1 MGAAFQGKVFW
12 GLIVFDYS
20 LRALARGR
28 VGDVRRKIRIKPCGL
43 DQSGCDPTSFDPSL
57 RASLISPFRVLAR
70 GHARLA
76 CEHASARS
84 DYKKES
90 RVRGA
95 GKDRASF
102 PFPLPL
108 AARFARHKWRA
119 CSQANL
125 TP

>member
-1 MGAAFQGKVFW
+1 MGAAFQRSVV
-12 GLIVFDYS
+12 LSLVVFDYP

-28 VGDVRRKIRIKPCGL
+28 VGDVRRKIRIKPYGL
-43 DQSGCDPTSFDPSL
+43 DQSGCGPTSFDPSL
-57 RASLISPFRVLAR
+57 RASLISPFRVLDR

-76 CEHASARS
+76 RERASARS
-84 DYKKES
+84 DYEEES

-95 GKDRASF
+95 GKERASF